1 MSQVESYR
9 KFLTENLEKSGF
21 LRYSGLLFPKFYN
34 GGVWTLAGALPIF
47 NKINYRR
54 GCFMKKS
61 FQQSL
66 TIFMLAAFFA
76 LWGCDDSSSA
86 SSDETGVS
94 SSSVES
100 PDSSVTLSGA
110 SAESNGSSDE
120 NMEKDNSSSSVKG
133 SEPAEVSSSS
143 AKETKNSSDSKSS
156 SSIKS
161 GDSSSSKKDVSSS
174 SVRSSSSVN
183 LQSSSSNKD
192 SSSSAKSSSSS
203 VKSSSSFEVDTA
215 RLCTPDYPFCDR
227 ALSGDSIRSGAYKQF
242 IDERNGR
249 KYYYLTINGKDK
261 NGLPASVTVMAE
273 NLNVGEMIDGSKDQS
288 DDSKIERYCYDNDT
302 TNCEEYGG
310 LYQWAEALQLSSECN
325 TKSCAAQ
332 IDPDGDGF
340 HQGICPKGWHLLTYD
355 EFYIV
360 VHADGNVNPLV
371 EGVRAMS
378 FGGHNYS
385 GYGLIGAGY
394 RTKEGNF
401 EELNESAYWFYP
413 SEHPDRFSATRGG
426 AGTSS
431 KRETGFYLGYNDKV
445 TGNSIRC
452 ARN

>member
-1 MSQVESYR
+1 MKCV
-9 KFLTENLEKSGF
+9 KGLGF
-21 LRYSGLLFPKFYN
+21 LW
-34 GGVWTLAGALPIF
+34 VAV
-47 NKINYRR
+47 
-54 GCFMKKS
+54 
-61 FQQSL
+61 
-66 TIFMLAAFFA
+66 LAAFFA
-76 LWGCDDSSSA
+76 LSACDDSSSA

-110 SAESNGSSDE
+110 SAESNGSSNE
-120 NMEKDNSSSSVKG
+120 NMEKDKSSSSVKG
-133 SEPAEVSSSS
+133 SEPVEVSSSS

-161 GDSSSSKKDVSSS
+161 GDSSSSNKDTSSS
-174 SVRSSSSVN
+174 SENSSSSEK
-183 LQSSSSNKD
+183 QSSSSSEKQ
-192 SSSSAKSSSSS
+192 SSSSS
-203 VKSSSSFEVDTA
+203 VLPKSSSSVFEVDST
-215 RLCTPDYPFCDR
+215 RLCTPGYVYCNR
-227 ALSGDSIRSGAYKQF
+227 ALGADSLQAGAYKKF
-242 IDERNGR
+242 KDTRNGR
-249 KYYYLTINGKDK
+249 EYYYLTINGKNKEGDA
-261 NGLPASVTVMAE
+261 ASVTVMAE

-310 LYQWAEALQLSSECN
+310 LYQWAEALQLPSECN

-394 RTKEGNF
+394 NWGYKFRAKD
-401 EELNESAYWFYP
+401 ESAYWHYP
-413 SEHPDRFSATRGG
+413 EEGHSNDVNIASFVGLQTK
-426 AGTSS
+426 SS
-431 KRETGFYLGYNDKV
+431 KSNSTQDTYKTHGFSV
-445 TGNSIRC
+445 RC
-452 ARN
+452 VKDSE